1 MRQHSREWRAVGRRT
16 HGHMFFSSHH
26 TCPPWYTLVY
36 TGRKGKEERVP
47 LGARA
52 RARAHAAASRPPGS
66 AMGLKEL
73 LGGGSGG
80 GGERDLY
87 DGVEYWNGPYD
98 RTGWLQKQGEF
109 LPNWRRRWFVLKEGK
124 IFWFKSSSLSAASKP
139 RGVIDVRRC
148 LSIKVGGATDADTAF
163 PLPLPPELVLSLL
176 RVAPPYALVD
186 PEGRA
191 NAWRSGR

>member
-1 MRQHSREWRAVGRRT
+1 MTATAKVGR
-16 HGHMFFSSHH
+16 
-26 TCPPWYTLVY
+26 
-36 TGRKGKEERVP
+36 
-47 LGARA
+47 
-52 RARAHAAASRPPGS
+52 SRG
-66 AMGLKEL
+66 
-73 LGGGSGG
+73 GG